1 MKTFDEFDLATKN
14 KFKGKYIDHI
24 KGVNMIQKIG
34 KLMVSLLVVGFQIP
48 FQRKIFAND
57 ELMRRYKMMQLWLN
71 MKTTPKTRIK
81 SKRLRKSKKRQQ

>member
-34 KLMVSLLVVGFQIP
+34 KLMVSLLVIGFPIS
-48 FQRKIFAND
+48 FQRKILTISLA
-57 ELMRRYKMMQLWLN
+57 LLQMM
-71 MKTTPKTRIK
+71 
-81 SKRLRKSKKRQQ
+81 S